1 MCETCFSNGQ
11 FTDAH
16 GDGASAANG
25 ASAGHAAGGYR
36 GASAD
41 QFSGAV
47 EDVETRY
54 ETRHHASCVS
64 DVFFLLRRFVEMST
78 RETFFM
84 LTLFVARFLFYDRRR
99 SRGSPDGSHGLNARS
114 VYG

>member
-41 QFSGAV
+41 QFTGAV

-64 DVFFLLRRFVEMST
+64 DDFFLLI
-78 RETFFM
+78 
-84 LTLFVARFLFYDRRR
+84 
-99 SRGSPDGSHGLNARS
+99 
-114 VYG
+114 

>member
-54 ETRHHASCVS
+54 DISSCVS
-64 DVFFLLRRFVEMST
+64 DFFLRDFLRLDVDAKRFEHS
-78 RETFFM
+78 
-84 LTLFVARFLFYDRRR
+84 FLSKRC
-99 SRGSPDGSHGLNARS
+99 
-114 VYG
+114 